1 MATALFCVAGRRPL
15 HQARDAGGQATCRK
29 QVPLAATLRAAARI
43 LDRDWHRLHWRLDQ
57 AEGHAQVMEP
67 GLQFVFH
74 ISPLGSLERREF
86 SGRFVQIIVLSTTRC
101 LLKVNEL

>member
-1 MATALFCVAGRRPL
+1 VATALFCVAGRRPL
-15 HQARDAGGQATCRK
+15 HLARDATGQASGLE

-57 AEGHAQVMEP
+57 TKRYAQVMEP
-67 GLQFVFH
+67 SLQFVFH
-74 ISPLGSLERREF
+74 ISPLGSLWRREF
-86 SGRFVQIIVLSTTRC
+86 SGRFVQIIVLTPTRC

>member
-57 AEGHAQVMEP
+57 
-67 GLQFVFH
+67 
-74 ISPLGSLERREF
+74 
-86 SGRFVQIIVLSTTRC
+86 T
-101 LLKVNEL
+101 